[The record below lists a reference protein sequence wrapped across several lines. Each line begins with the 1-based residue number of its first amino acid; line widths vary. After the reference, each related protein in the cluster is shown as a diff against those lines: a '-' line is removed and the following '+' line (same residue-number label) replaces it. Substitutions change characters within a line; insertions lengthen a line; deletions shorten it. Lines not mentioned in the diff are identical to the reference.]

1 MTIQGR
7 VFLFLGTDDFWRDY
21 NEMKEN
27 GIEFERKPKKTDYGI
42 VAVIKDFHGKIWYLV
57 RFKEIHPMSRR
68 VQ

>member
-1 MTIQGR
+1 
-7 VFLFLGTDDFWRDY
+7 
-21 NEMKEN
+21 MKEN